1 MGKKN
6 NKLNLYGLSTKRR
19 IEIANEVIELLT
31 FNKKLEVEKVF
42 RKIKSK
48 YTNLN
53 EREFAML
60 VLGAEGWKFYLSHV
74 LNQIGV
80 R

>member
-31 FNKKLEVEKVF
+31 FNKKIGG
-42 RKIKSK
+42 RKSISENK
-48 YTNLN
+48 
-53 EREFAML
+53 
-60 VLGAEGWKFYLSHV
+60 
-74 LNQIGV
+74 I
-80 R
+80 